1 MDIYCGKCGEPWD
14 MDTFHDV
21 ALDEGTTWS
30 RVAAKFRQIGC
41 NALSGTQCNP
51 SGDVT
56 LAMMADAA
64 MDMLGDDM
72 DGVAA
77 MMADYLYP
85 RDYTWGRLL
94 S

>member
-21 ALDEGTTWS
+21 ALDEGTTWN

-51 SGDVT
+51 NGDVT
-56 LAMMADAA
+56 RATVASAL
-64 MDMLGDDM
+64 MDVLGDDM
-72 DGVAA
+72 DGLAA
-77 MMADYLYP
+77 MMADY
-85 RDYTWGRLL
+85 DYMTG
-94 S
+94 